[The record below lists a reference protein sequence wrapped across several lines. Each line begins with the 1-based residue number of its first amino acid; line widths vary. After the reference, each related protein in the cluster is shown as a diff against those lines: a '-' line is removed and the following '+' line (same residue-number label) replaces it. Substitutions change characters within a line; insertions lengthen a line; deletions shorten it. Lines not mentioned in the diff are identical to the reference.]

1 MKRSRTRVILK
12 VFDHPEIDW
21 PSKRQVAKKQTGNT
35 PVALK
40 TPVQLVKPQRSS
52 IGMRDV
58 ASNNTVGFVSVKVK
72 KGRRALTELPF
83 VKSALVTSDKLSS
96 LTGCEEGDE
105 ISWRPSDEPN
115 VTVYSYRDGHWRNKN
130 DDPADDVVIPMGDA
144 VLYYDRKVDVESQ
157 IGFSGQ
163 IGGVK

>member
-1 MKRSRTRVILK
+1 M
-12 VFDHPEIDW
+12 
-21 PSKRQVAKKQTGNT
+21 AKKQTGNT
-35 PVALK
+35 LVALK

-52 IGMRDV
+52 IGTRDV
-58 ASNNTVGFVSVKVK
+58 TSDNTVGFVSVKVK

-83 VKSALVTSDKLSS
+83 VKSGLVTNDKLSS

-105 ISWRPSDEPN
+105 ISWRPSDESN
-115 VTVYSYRDGHWRNKN
+115 VAVYRYRDGHWRNEN
-130 DDPADDVVIPMGDA
+130 DDLADEVVIPMGDA

-163 IGGVK
+163 VEGVK